1 MKHMVLYWVLGPIAG
16 AMYGLCSYLMYF
28 TDVGEKHPS
37 LLPLLFFAG
46 LLLIGLAIWCF
57 WKIFQYAKKQRITW
71 QKTFMVYLL
80 ITGGLN
86 LVVFCY
92 SFIRLLAR

>member
-1 MKHMVLYWVLGPIAG
+1 M
-16 AMYGLCSYLMYF
+16 S
-28 TDVGEKHPS
+28 
-37 LLPLLFFAG
+37 AG
-46 LLLIGLAIWCF
+46 LVVGYVSSLIYLRFLAYRVDRILARERVDIWAYLGMLIGLAIWCF

-80 ITGGLN
+80 IAGGLN